1 MIRSQRG
8 ALVDDASLL
17 YVSDDPEK
25 FTGHGR
31 LFQATLPNDDRVAR
45 ILFDH
50 VNNGTGPM
58 RVIVAIA
65 NTGEAAGNFAI
76 AGFDA
81 GPGPGVD
88 GRNGM
93 QVGHVAT
100 SGFLKARLLTPGG
113 GITEHTIAAGESY
126 VISSR
131 VLQPFSIAPKKD
143 GECTAGIYDFLVLDG
158 GTTYELRTMAVDPS
172 NNETAW
178 DALPAA
184 ANPIPAHRS
193 GVFDISGA
201 GAEESIGFGAQTKFG
216 DKHYD
221 RVPEF
226 DSSGQKP
233 YGGEYGVIRR
243 FTCDLGGEQSA
254 FLYQF
259 TGAPGATASY
269 VVDEQT
275 LLGSHQFLPGQPPDK
290 VVELTAPS
298 TSIITMA
305 EINSS
310 LPVTLKV
317 GADDTALADIGSPG
331 AKVFVA

>member
-1 MIRSQRG
+1 M
-8 ALVDDASLL
+8 DDASLL

-25 FTGHGR
+25 FTGNGR

-50 VNNGTGPM
+50 VNNSTGPM

-65 NTGEAAGNFAI
+65 NTGDAAGTFAI

-81 GPGPGVD
+81 GPRPGVD
-88 GRNGM
+88 GRNGL

-113 GITEHTIAAGESY
+113 SITERALAPGASF
-126 VISSR
+126 VLSSR
-131 VLQPFSIAPKKD
+131 VLRPFSAKPKKD
-143 GECTAGIYDFLVLDG
+143 GECTAGIYDFLALDD
-158 GTTYELRTMAVDPS
+158 GTTYELRAMAVDPS
-172 NNETAW
+172 GDETVW
-178 DALPAA
+178 DELTPA

-193 GVFDISGA
+193 EVFDISGS
-201 GAEESIGFGAQTKFG
+201 GAETSIGFGAKALFG
-216 DKHYD
+216 NKKYQ

-233 YGGEYGVIRR
+233 YEGEYGVIRR
-243 FTCDLGGEQSA
+243 FRCEPGDAEGA
-254 FLYQF
+254 FLYQS

-269 VVDEQT
+269 VVDGKT
-275 LLGSHQFLPGQPPDK
+275 LLGSHQFLPGQRPDK

-298 TSIITMA
+298 TSIVTMA

-317 GADDTALADIGSPG
+317 GADDTTVADVGSPG